1 MINVLLPNHA
11 KAIYNEMKQVVEE
24 RIGQFDVK
32 KWLRVGLESGLMQ
45 EFEAV
50 IGVSPYERSEQRRN
64 YRNGFYVRS
73 LDTVYGW
80 IEKNRG

>member
-32 KWLRVGLESGLMQ
+32 KWLRVGLESGLLQ